1 MIRKILKGSVLMLIA
16 SFYLFTISFT
26 FLPYAVNSK
35 ILVAV
40 FGMIVFVY
48 DCIRKSALEISRS
61 TLVAALLAIVFSLW
75 CLFSVTVNNTYEMDY
90 ATYIVSFLT
99 WMAGAYGVYAALRIG
114 YGTVD
119 MWILVRYLALVGV
132 FQCISAV
139 AIDNNSAFCNFVD
152 RFMIG
157 GDYYREHMRM
167 YGIGAALDPAGIRFS
182 VILVMIAHQ
191 FSYDPEVR
199 KNGLFQTT
207 DMVAYAII
215 LIIGSTISRTTIVG
229 GAMGIAYMM
238 ISLIRLRQ
246 GGFITTRM
254 VQVFFIFIVV
264 LAGIIASAIYFYRT
278 SETFQGYLRFGFEAF
293 FNWAETGEFRTSSTD
308 ELGKMWVWPADTRTW
323 IIGRGTFGVFENFT
337 DIGYC
342 NFTFYCGL
350 VGLMIFSIYFIY
362 VHLVLN
368 RKFRNFLIP
377 SLLFIALTFIIW
389 CKVTTDIFF
398 IDALLFCIAGDDEEE
413 TLLEVESNSEK
424 VLEEAIT

>member
-1 MIRKILKGSVLMLIA
+1 
-16 SFYLFTISFT
+16 
-26 FLPYAVNSK
+26 
-35 ILVAV
+35 
-40 FGMIVFVY
+40 
-48 DCIRKSALEISRS
+48 
-61 TLVAALLAIVFSLW
+61 
-75 CLFSVTVNNTYEMDY
+75 
-90 ATYIVSFLT
+90 
-99 WMAGAYGVYAALRIG
+99 
-114 YGTVD
+114 
-119 MWILVRYLALVGV
+119 
-132 FQCISAV
+132 
-139 AIDNNSAFCNFVD
+139 
-152 RFMIG
+152 
-157 GDYYREHMRM
+157 M